1 MLVLVYAVVIKSRFM
16 QWIGNLWWLEL
27 NHKPIEIEFRVECV
41 KNIQIQL
48 HIDYDINV
56 TTCKF
61 SVTFRIMIQ
70 LINWRRDKQLK
81 VMAEI
86 ISLICV
92 TCIWQINL

>member
-27 NHKPIEIEFRVECV
+27 NLKPLEIESYHYLT
-41 KNIQIQL
+41 NIQIQL

>member
-1 MLVLVYAVVIKSRFM
+1 MKLSLQKI
-16 QWIGNLWWLEL
+16 
-27 NHKPIEIEFRVECV
+27 FRVESV
-41 KNIQIQL
+41 TNIQIQL

-61 SVTFRIMIQ
+61 SVTFRIMMQ